1 MGLTIAKAREHHV
14 TVLSSSDKKR
24 EEALEHLGAD
34 EYLVSSDGEDMQ
46 KAADSLDF
54 CYTYGYAWE
63 KVNHWE
69 LHREHEGNRGDA

>member
-34 EYLVSSDGEDMQ
+34 EYLVSSDGEDM
-46 KAADSLDF
+46 
-54 CYTYGYAWE
+54 E